1 MSKKIQFESL
11 GVYAQLRNLVR
22 DYMLIKKH
30 FLYIDSIN
38 EIKGNKDVQK
48 VLNQM
53 ESKIENIKRNIQTY
67 KKSL

>member
-48 VLNQM
+48 VLSQM

>member
-11 GVYAQLRNLVR
+11 GIYIQLRNLVK
-22 DYMLIKKH
+22 DYILIKKH

-38 EIKGNKDVQK
+38 ETKGNKDIQK
-48 VLNQM
+48 VLMQM
-53 ESKIENIKRNIQTY
+53 ESKIENLKRNIQTY

>member
-1 MSKKIQFESL
+1 MSKKIQFESF

-38 EIKGNKDVQK
+38 ETKGNKDVQK
-48 VLNQM
+48 VLSQM
-53 ESKIENIKRNIQTY
+53 ESKIENIKKNIQTY

>member
-11 GVYAQLRNLVR
+11 GIYIQLRNLVK

-38 EIKGNKDVQK
+38 ETKGNKDIQK
-48 VLNQM
+48 VLMQM
-53 ESKIENIKRNIQTY
+53 ESKIENLKRNIQTY